1 MSFRI
6 HRALIFCIVITLSL
20 LVVYTPQ
27 AAAATVSIPITIKG
41 MPSSVQV
48 SVIVD
53 GSQQGTIP
61 GGGTKSFKVDKSKAH
76 TFQVDPEIKGQC
88 SSYENREV
96 CSRHKCENN
105 VWNLDVVST
114 QTCQTVPV
122 CYDVWY
128 CDPWNPGWCWW
139 DYYCT
144 YEQQCWTSTEL
155 TDKGHT
161 FEYYTEH
168 EVAVSDVHGQNVDNW
183 VRDGGSITISA
194 QQSVATIDESDVKEK
209 DVFQAWIVNGARMT
223 SRDLPLKVDKP
234 YYAKAEYATETQF
247 KVKVS
252 SEFGNPTIDHT
263 EGWYM
268 RGQEASVSIEK
279 ELPAEGFMGMLGG
292 RAVFVA
298 WRSPQGVESKDPTY
312 TFTVQEPKSLVAEWK
327 TDNSQPMTILAG
339 IAGAI
344 VVLVVIF
351 ALYRTGRLSRP
362 SPPPPAAAAK
372 AEPTELEKTQAEVES
387 LKEEL
392 ERVKKRSVRGKKKPP
407 PPAAGTTST

>member
-6 HRALIFCIVITLSL
+6 HRALVFCIVITLSL
-20 LVVYTPQ
+20 LVAYTPE
-27 AAAATVSIPITIKG
+27 AAAATVSIPVTIKG

-76 TFQVDPEIKGQC
+76 TFQVDSEIKGQC

-105 VWNLDVVST
+105 VWNLDVIST
-114 QTCQTVPV
+114 QTCQTVPI

-128 CDPWNPGWCWW
+128 CDAWGWCWW
-139 DYYCT
+139 DYYCS

-161 FEYYTEH
+161 FEFYTEH
-168 EVAVSDVHGQNVDNW
+168 EVVVSDVHGQNVDNW
-183 VRDGGSITISA
+183 IRDGGSVTLSA
-194 QQSVATIDESDVKEK
+194 PESVPTVEESNVRERDI
-209 DVFQAWIVNGARMT
+209 FRAWMVNGARMT
-223 SRDLPLKVDKP
+223 GRDLPLKIDKP
-234 YYAKAEYATETQF
+234 YYAKAEYVTETQL

-252 SEFGNPTIDHT
+252 SEFGNPTIDHA

-268 RGQEASVSIEK
+268 KGQEASISVEK
-279 ELPAEGFMGMLGG
+279 DVPAEGFMGMLGG
-292 RAVFVA
+292 RAIFVA
-298 WRSPQGVESKDPTY
+298 WRSASGVESKNPTY
-312 TFTVQEPKSLVAEWK
+312 TFTVQEPKSFTAEWSV
-327 TDNSQPMTILAG
+327 DNTQPMIIIGGVL
-339 IAGAI
+339 GAI
-344 VVLVVIF
+344 IVLLVVL
-351 ALYRTGRLSRP
+351 ALLRSGRLSKP
-362 SPPPPAAAAK
+362 SPPVEPLPPPPPLLTETAGT
-372 AEPTELEKTQAEVES
+372 TELATRAEIES

-392 ERVKKRSVRGKKKPP
+392 EEVKRRRVRRKKKPP
-407 PPAAGTTST
+407 PG

>member
-27 AAAATVSIPITIKG
+27 AAAATVSIPITVKG

-76 TFQVDPEIKGQC
+76 TFQVDSEIKGHC

-96 CSRHKCENN
+96 CSRHKCENS

-114 QTCQTVPV
+114 QNCQTVPV
-122 CYDVWY
+122 CYEVWY

-139 DYYCT
+139 DYYCN

-161 FEYYTEH
+161 FEFYTEH

-183 VRDGGSITISA
+183 VRDGGSITLSA

-223 SRDLPLKVDKP
+223 SRDLPLKIDKP
-234 YYAKAEYATETQF
+234 YYAKAEYATETQVR
-247 KVKVS
+247 VKVTS
-252 SEFGNPTIDHT
+252 DYGNPTVDNPD
-263 EGWYM
+263 GWYM
-268 RGQEASVSIEK
+268 KGHEATVSIEK
-279 ELPAEGFMGMLGG
+279 ELPADGVMGALGG
-292 RAVFVA
+292 RRIFVA
-298 WRSPQGVESKDPTY
+298 WRSPQGVESKEP
-312 TFTVQEPKSLVAEWK
+312 TFTFSVQQPTTLRAEWRA
-327 TDNSQPMTILAG
+327 DDSMPITILSALG
-339 IAGAI
+339 IIIIAALA
-344 VVLVVIF
+344 VFVL
-351 ALYRTGRLSRP
+351 YSRGVFK
-362 SPPPPAAAAK
+362 SKAAK
-372 AEPTELEKTQAEVES
+372 AEPTELEKAKAEIER
-387 LKEEL
+387 LKQEQEE
-392 ERVKKRSVRGKKKPP
+392 RPAKRRLARKKKPP
-407 PPAAGTTST
+407 PPAAETTST